1 MKKIRRPFAALLDRR
16 YFPALLIVLALA
28 VGMLLPQAVL
38 AVQGVHLEKT
48 DTLLPTGISVGR
60 QSSETA
66 KLDILTRFYNAMEN
80 GSGDEIE
87 LSRGRYMTAEQVLER
102 VTELKTIA
110 DAAGLPFEMPLD
122 GIQSTS
128 GLQFEIQPDD
138 VQRIAIPVLVVFNDE
153 SSMTSSI
160 VWVAQLYWEKNEHLE
175 KFLEPV
181 TPFEFYREIFP
192 VGSFERKGHFEDA
205 KGNGIA
211 VTVPPKAAGI
221 ALEIK
226 EEGKAKRYT
235 ITDELSELSE
245 VYDTDF
251 TIMSPLSY
259 FGRRRCG
266 KNARYLYALVFDL
279 DGVGMPQLRDTL
291 HQMNKDILPQATFVV
306 NSGTGLHLYYV
317 LEEPIP
323 MYPHN
328 QKCLKELKY
337 SLTRQIWNRYTSTIK
352 EPQMQGILQGFRV
365 VGSGSKLGREYPVT
379 AYRLGGRVTLEKLL
393 EFIPDSNGEQ
403 QQLLGLMRKGRLSL
417 AEAKEKY
424 PDWYERRI
432 VKKERRGRWTVKRDL
447 YDWWL
452 HRIEDEIKVG
462 HRFYGIMTLA
472 IYAKKCG
479 IDEKELRR
487 DAFSL
492 LKPYDDMSVEDINR
506 FTKDDVV
513 CALEMFN
520 EDYVTF
526 PRDDVAKISGLSM
539 PVNKR
544 NWRKQWEH
552 LQFARGVREVKG
564 KLGETVSGGGR
575 PAAQDLVYEWRRQHP
590 EGRKAD
596 CHRDTGL
603 DPKTIRKWW
612 DCPPPAVRVQNGHIT
627 VRVSPSQAV
636 SDLPV
641 EALGQSED

>member
-1 MKKIRRPFAALLDRR
+1 MATDQ
-16 YFPALLIVLALA
+16 
-28 VGMLLPQAVL
+28 QA
-38 AVQGVHLEKT
+38 
-48 DTLLPTGISVGR
+48 
-60 QSSETA
+60 
-66 KLDILTRFYNAMEN
+66 AME
-80 GSGDEIE
+80 
-87 LSRGRYMTAEQVLER
+87 
-102 VTELKTIA
+102 
-110 DAAGLPFEMPLD
+110 
-122 GIQSTS
+122 
-128 GLQFEIQPDD
+128 
-138 VQRIAIPVLVVFNDE
+138 
-153 SSMTSSI
+153 
-160 VWVAQLYWEKNEHLE
+160 QLRALYREKNEHLE

-192 VGSFERKGHFEDA
+192 VGSFERKGHFEDE

-221 ALEIK
+221 ALEIQ

-365 VGSGSKLGREYPVT
+365 VGSGSKLGQ
-379 AYRLGGRVTLEKLL
+379 RLE
-393 EFIPDSNGEQ
+393 
-403 QQLLGLMRKGRLSL
+403 GLMRKSRLSL

-452 HRIEDEIKVG
+452 HRIGDEIRVG

-479 IDEKELRR
+479 IEEDELRR

-526 PRDDVAKISGLSM
+526 PRDDIAKLSGLTM

-544 NWRKQWEH
+544 NWRKQKEH
-552 LQFARGVREVKG
+552 IQVMNTMKALKKQLGEAVNEGRPKGSGTAEERVRE
-564 KLGETVSGGGR
+564 
-575 PAAQDLVYEWRRQHP
+575 WRQQHP

-596 CHRDTGL
+596 CHRDTRL

-612 DCPPPAVRVQNGHIT
+612 DSMPPAVRVQDGHIT
-627 VRVSPSQAV
+627 VRVTPSQAV
-636 SDLPV
+636 SDLLV
-641 EALGQSED
+641 EALGQGKD